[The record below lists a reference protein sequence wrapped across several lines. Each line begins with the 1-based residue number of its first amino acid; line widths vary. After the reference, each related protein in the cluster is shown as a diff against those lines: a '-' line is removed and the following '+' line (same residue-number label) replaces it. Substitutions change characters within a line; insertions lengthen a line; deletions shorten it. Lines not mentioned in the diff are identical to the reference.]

1 MAGIGKKIKRGK
13 TVASMFSFYG
23 RTSRLGWLSCNIA
36 GGMLIAPF
44 FVGLQIGDAQFT
56 AMALVLA
63 VPGMVI
69 ALASHARRLRDIG
82 LSGWLMVMGLI
93 PFASTLMMFV
103 YLLIPG
109 SRPAEQTSAA
119 PST

>member
-1 MAGIGKKIKRGK
+1 
-13 TVASMFSFYG
+13 MFSFSG
-23 RTSRLGWLSCNIA
+23 RTSRLGWLSCNIV
-36 GGMLIAPF
+36 GGILIAPF

-56 AMALVLA
+56 ALSLVLA
-63 VPGMVI
+63 IPGMII
-69 ALASHARRLRDIG
+69 ALASHARRLHDIG

-103 YLLIPG
+103 YLFIPG
-109 SRPAEQTSAA
+109 SRPVEQTSAV